1 MPNRVIKESINE
13 SKGLSQCSVFA
24 EDLYK
29 RLITYADDNGRFNA
43 DTEIMLAR
51 LYPRELMCL
60 TEQDIIDGL
69 LELAGIGKI
78 SFYST
83 KYFNATSA
91 NTGGVYGCFPNW
103 DEHQRV
109 RDSKRKCPDPDDTEV
124 NDWYLRRFIS
134 IDMRAQIVERDGFK
148 CKICGK
154 FVTTCKDAKRF
165 VKLGSGMYHID
176 HIVPCT
182 QGGRATQENLRLTC
196 PECNAHRKRRFTFEE
211 IVEFTKYCE
220 KNGICRNSPQL
231 AATRGLNP
239 IQSESESESNPHPPR
254 RRARRKADEDVV
266 PVENVETVENFCK
279 QNGINADARG
289 FYQHYSALGWR
300 DSKGK
305 PIRNWRALLMK
316 WADDHPATEHR
327 TGITADD
334 PTGTRGRSFDTGE
347 FMQAALSRSYGK
359 EA

>member
-1 MPNRVIKESINE
+1 MPNRILKESVCTSDEVNR
-13 SKGLSQCSVFA
+13 LSFFEEVFF
-24 EDLYK
+24 Y
-29 RLITYADDNGRFNA
+29 RLIVNCDDFGRMDARPKVLAAKLFPLKDIRANQIEEALRSLISAELVSMYTVDGKPFMQIKTWNRHQQIRAHKSKYPGPETDECKQMIADD
-43 DTEIMLAR
+43 
-51 LYPRELMCL
+51 
-60 TEQDIIDGL
+60 
-69 LELAGIGKI
+69 
-78 SFYST
+78 
-83 KYFNATSA
+83 
-91 NTGGVYGCFPNW
+91 
-103 DEHQRV
+103 
-109 RDSKRKCPDPDDTEV
+109 
-124 NDWYLRRFIS
+124 
-134 IDMRAQIVERDGFK
+134 
-148 CKICGK
+148 
-154 FVTTCKDAKRF
+154 
-165 VKLGSGMYHID
+165 
-176 HIVPCT
+176 
-182 QGGRATQENLRLTC
+182 
-196 PECNAHRKRRFTFEE
+196 
-211 IVEFTKYCE
+211 
-220 KNGICRNSPQL
+220 CRCS
-231 AATRGLNP
+231 RNP

-266 PVENVETVENFCK
+266 PVENVEAVENFCK